1 MDDILSGNELK
12 TAFEAL
18 GPWTTRYRVGG
29 QDLGGH
35 FEVKEDEPLIRDFL
49 ERLQCPQRVLGRGCR
64 GGGGTIP
71 LARRTASVVA
81 VDVRREHLQRARF
94 ISRQLGIANAAFLEL
109 DLEACDLQTL
119 GAFDV
124 VYNVGLLYHLSDPA
138 KLLQQLAMISPRMFL
153 FTYVADEQDDALVE
167 HEGYTGRLVDEQGE
181 DLLAGTHAQSFRPT
195 RASLLQMLDD
205 AGYHVVEVVRDAD
218 RVPGTEAGIADQ
230 MMTLWCRTSASVTMT
245 ASPRRALPSVAVI
258 VTSHN
263 YGRFLDECLQ
273 SVISQT
279 RRPDE
284 VLVVDD
290 ASDDET
296 HEVAARWA
304 DWGVRYLRVECR
316 DPRLS
321 RLAGVNATRSEFLCM
336 LDADDWL
343 SPDYLRAGLA
353 EFDRYDVGLVY
364 SSVDFFGDWNYHRR
378 EPQNMDCQRM
388 SELNYIHNGSL
399 VRREALEM
407 SRALELAVDSAR
419 THEDWVAW
427 RLVLEQGWKAKR
439 QPGIYCYRRHGT
451 NRTIG
456 KYRWNTYFNQRALEV
471 ETITL
476 FVPLSGRALLWP
488 RFREFLESQTW
499 PHRQTR
505 LFLLDT
511 SQNEVFGAQ
520 VRRWLAE
527 SDYQDVRYLTESVGP
542 PGLADLPR
550 EGPTIDLVRMAAAR
564 IYNRLAREVCGDFVW
579 IVEDDVIPPI
589 DAAQKLLQGFDEWT
603 VSVAA
608 PYRSRLHEGY
618 IAWGEHAA
626 PVRNRN
632 IRTPGVGVQVIAGN
646 GFGCVM
652 LRSSV
657 LKEAVFTC
665 RQPPHFDF
673 DPAFYERLQGPG
685 RKVKMNWD
693 CPCEHLSGAP
703 EPAT

>member
-1 MDDILSGNELK
+1 MDDILTGNDLTK
-12 TAFEAL
+12 AFEAL
-18 GPWTTRYRVGG
+18 GPWTTRFRVAG

-49 ERLQCPQRVLGRGCR
+49 ERLHCPGRVLELGCMEGGR
-64 GGGGTIP
+64 TIP
-71 LARRTASVVA
+71 LARRSAQVVGI
-81 VDVRREHLQRARF
+81 DVRREHLRRARF
-94 ISRQLGIANAAFLEL
+94 ISRQLGIANAAFMEL
-109 DLEACDLQTL
+109 DLETCDLQTL
-119 GAFDV
+119 GEFDA
-124 VYNVGLLYHLSDPA
+124 VYNVGLLYHLADPA
-138 KLLQQLAMISPRMFL
+138 KLLKQLATVSPRMFL
-153 FTYVADEQDDALVE
+153 FTYVASDDNAAIE
-167 HEGYTGRLVDEQGE
+167 HGGYTGRFCDEPA
-181 DLLAGTHAQSFRPT
+181 DDMIAGTHSQSFRPT
-195 RASLLQMLDD
+195 RASLLKMLDNS
-205 AGYHVVEVVRDAD
+205 GYRAIEMVRDEPSD
-218 RVPGTEAGIADQ
+218 RMAGHQ
-230 MMTLWCRTSASVTMT
+230 MMTLWCRTSSSVATT
-245 ASPRRALPSVAVI
+245 ASPRRALPSVAVV

-263 YGRFLDECLQ
+263 YGRFLNECLQ

-290 ASDDET
+290 ASNDET
-296 HEVAARWA
+296 QEVAARWA
-304 DWGVRYLRVECR
+304 DRGVRYLRVECR

-321 RLAGVNATRSEFLCM
+321 RLAGMNDTRSEFLCF

-343 SPDYLRAGLA
+343 SPDYIRSGLS

-378 EPQNMDCQRM
+378 EPKNMDRGRM

-407 SRALELAVDSAR
+407 SRALEVAVDSTR

-456 KYRWNTYFNQRALEV
+456 KYRWNTYWNQRALEV

-476 FVPLSGRALLWP
+476 FTALSGRMGLWP
-488 RFREFLESQTW
+488 RFRQFLESQTW
-499 PHRQTR
+499 PHNQTR

-511 SQNEVFGAQ
+511 SQNNEFGVE
-520 VRRWLAE
+520 VRRWLAA
-527 SDYQDVRYLTESVGP
+527 SDYQDVRYVTESVGP

-564 IYNRLAREVCGDFVW
+564 IYNRLAREVVGDFVW
-579 IVEDDVIPPI
+579 IVEDDVFPPL
-589 DAAQKLLQGFDEWT
+589 DGAKRLFDGFDEWT
-603 VSVAA
+603 ASVAA
-608 PYRSRLHEGY
+608 PYRSRIHDGY
-618 IAWGEHAA
+618 IAWAEHAS
-626 PVRNRN
+626 PVRHHN
-632 IRTPGVGVQVIAGN
+632 IRTAGTGIQEIAGN

-652 LRSSV
+652 LRTSV

-665 RQPPHFDF
+665 RQGPHFDF
-673 DPAFYERLQGPG
+673 DPAFYQRMQGPG
-685 RKVKMNWD
+685 RKVKINWD
-693 CPCEHLSGAP
+693 CPCEHVEHA
-703 EPAT
+703 A